1 MNVNSQRVAIYIDP
15 PTHHFLD
22 NRLFDDDAGRL
33 NGDGQ
38 NAPYAHL
45 REHFSRLGIDVQT
58 ADRLP
63 GQPIE
68 GVRNLYF
75 SLGRYD
81 DLERLRQRPDVVL
94 SGFFALECPIVE
106 PRLYRA
112 LPRLARIFRRI
123 YSWTDSASLR
133 RFTGAEL
140 PLREFRWPQSFDDV
154 HEDIWSRADRNFLVM
169 INANKLPRIYWQELY
184 TERMRAVE
192 FFARTGE
199 IDLYG
204 KGWDRPSMRV
214 GQTWVPWTV
223 KRPALAVREWWQ
235 ERHPDA
241 LLVAAR
247 RAWRGTAASKRE
259 VLGQYDF
266 SLCFENCVLRGW
278 ITEKIFDCFFA
289 GAVPVYRGAP
299 EIAEVVPES
308 CFIDARKFATFA
320 ELRDFLRSRTPQD
333 KRHYREAA
341 REFLRSPA
349 YRAFSREAFT
359 RNFVDC
365 VAEDAGIVCT

>member
-1 MNVNSQRVAIYIDP
+1 MSGSQPRVAVYIDP

-45 REHFSRLGIDVQT
+45 RARFSEMGIDVQT

-63 GQPIE
+63 SRPGDD
-68 GVRNLYF
+68 VLNLYF

-81 DLERLRQRPDVVL
+81 DLPRLRGRPDVVL

-106 PRLYRA
+106 PRLYRV
-112 LPRLARIFRRI
+112 LPRLARAFRRI
-123 YSWTDSASLR
+123 YSWTDSTSLR
-133 RFTGAEL
+133 RFTGADL
-140 PLREFRWPQSFDDV
+140 QLHEFRWPQSFDDV
-154 HEDIWSRADRNFLVM
+154 HEDLWRRAGRRFLVM
-169 INANKLPRIYWQELY
+169 INANKLPRIYWRELY

-192 FFARTGE
+192 YFARTGE

-204 KGWDRPSMRV
+204 KGWDRPPVRV
-214 GQTWVPWTV
+214 GRTWVPWTV
-223 KRPALAVREWWQ
+223 KRPALAIQDWWS
-235 ERHPDA
+235 ERRPDA

-247 RAWRGTAASKRE
+247 GVWRGPAASKRD
-259 VLGQYDF
+259 VLSQYDF

-289 GAVPVYRGAP
+289 GVVPVYWGAP
-299 EIAEVVPES
+299 EIADVVPAA
-308 CFIDARKFATFA
+308 CYIDARNFGGYE
-320 ELRDFLRSRTPQD
+320 ELHDFLRSRTTQD
-333 KRHYREAA
+333 KTNYREAA

-349 YRAFSREAFT
+349 YRAFTREAFT
-359 RNFVDC
+359 HHFLDC
-365 VAEDAGIVCT
+365 AAEDAGVGHR